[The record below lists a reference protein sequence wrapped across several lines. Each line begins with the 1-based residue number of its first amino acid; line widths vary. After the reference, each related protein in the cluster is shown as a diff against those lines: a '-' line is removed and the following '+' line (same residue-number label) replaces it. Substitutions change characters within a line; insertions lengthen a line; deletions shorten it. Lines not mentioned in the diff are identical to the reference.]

1 MMKLTQT
8 TTFQPHFII
17 IVNMLNTNMRI
28 FQLYIIVSYKIS
40 EVKRRKFMN
49 ISLTTLYRQ
58 NFLEVKKRKDIFFD
72 ITLMPLQ
79 LTKKR

>member
-1 MMKLTQT
+1 
-8 TTFQPHFII
+8 
-17 IVNMLNTNMRI
+17 
-28 FQLYIIVSYKIS
+28 
-40 EVKRRKFMN
+40 MN

-72 ITLMPLQ
+72 MTLMPLQ

>member
-1 MMKLTQT
+1 MKLTQT

-17 IVNMLNTNMRI
+17 IANMLNTNMRI

-79 LTKKR
+79 LTKNR